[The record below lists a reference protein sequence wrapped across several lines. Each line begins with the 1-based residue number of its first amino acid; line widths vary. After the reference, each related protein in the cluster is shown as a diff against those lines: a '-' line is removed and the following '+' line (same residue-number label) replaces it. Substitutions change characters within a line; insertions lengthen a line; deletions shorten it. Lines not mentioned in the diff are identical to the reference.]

1 MVLLVLRLLLVFI
14 QNNMKENKELLL
26 RYLSMALPYKTMCDM
41 GLEHPM
47 QLQRIFIDE
56 RDGILLDFYTNK
68 NVYQVYLSEVKP
80 YLRPLSSITEEERLE
95 ISNLIK
101 HDVLK
106 NPFGKINPKGMD
118 NLLHSVIVSSSSLIK
133 WLLEKHFD
141 FMELASKDLAIEITK
156 ENNPYK

>member
-1 MVLLVLRLLLVFI
+1 
-14 QNNMKENKELLL
+14 MKENKELLL

-80 YLRPLSSITEEERLE
+80 YPRPLSSITEEERLE

-106 NPFGKINPKGMD
+106 NPFGKLIQKEWIIYYIQ
-118 NLLHSVIVSSSSLIK
+118 LLYQVVL
-133 WLLEKHFD
+133 
-141 FMELASKDLAIEITK
+141 
-156 ENNPYK
+156 